1 MTDDL
6 IIRPKMQI
14 TCGNCRWLEPT
25 KDLTMG
31 ICHGSPPTPVVAGMR
46 QTAMG
51 MQPEIVTMNP
61 TLPRAYAGCALFT
74 PRDQSGSP
82 TQQ

>member
-1 MTDDL
+1 
-6 IIRPKMQI
+6 
-14 TCGNCRWLEPT
+14 
-25 KDLTMG
+25 
-31 ICHGSPPTPVVAGMR
+31 
-46 QTAMG
+46 MG